1 MLQMYIVLENFNKK
15 KHCGKITSL
24 IVSMFFLK
32 WMLAC
37 ILIQPIIWFQ
47 FSFWQHMF
55 KNINMPS
62 VQTRF

>member
-24 IVSMFFLK
+24 IVNMFFLK

-47 FSFWQHMF
+47 FSF
-55 KNINMPS
+55 
-62 VQTRF
+62 